1 MESHSENNVEITL
14 PVNLAYSAIDGYLKQ
29 NYTGEIISEEKDNGK
44 VSEYAEILD
53 MSLQRSEEE
62 NFDIAVDV
70 TFKNLTSIFRN
81 KIGRILLHLSLN
93 FNETEQEIY
102 VDSFKLKGISG
113 SWLMDNA
120 MEAMANTFLHNKI
133 KTKMVFNFRAV
144 IENQL
149 EDLNKK
155 LEDPYEVKKGI
166 NLYGNLKNF
175 RIQKIIPK
183 IRHFY
188 VLLNIEAD
196 AVMDIDRLDF
206 ETPPPPSTDN

>member
-1 MESHSENNVEITL
+1 MEKSSENNIVITL
-14 PVNLAYSAIDGYLKQ
+14 PVNLAYDAIDGYLKE
-29 NYTGEIISEEKDNGK
+29 NYTGEIIKEEKENGK

-62 NFDIAVDV
+62 EYDIAVDV
-70 TFKNLTSIFRN
+70 KFRNLTSIFHN

-93 FNETEQEIY
+93 FDETEQEIY
-102 VDSFKLKGISG
+102 VDSFKLNGNSG

-133 KTKMVFNFRAV
+133 KNKMVFNFRA
-144 IENQL
+144 IIAEQL
-149 EDLNKK
+149 ADLNKK
-155 LEDPYEVKKGI
+155 LEDPYPVKEGI

-175 RIQKIIPK
+175 RIQRVVPK
-183 IRHFY
+183 LRHFY

-196 AVMDIDRLDF
+196 AVMDIERLDF
-206 ETPPPPSTDN
+206 NTRSDTFVE